1 MSTILELNNIKK
13 AYDVK
18 MAVDI
23 DKLVIE
29 EGDCVGLVGESGC
42 GKSTLAGIITNTV
55 KLYSGSVIFKGE
67 DISRFNARKMRDIY
81 QSPVAS
87 FDPEYT
93 LGKSVAEALRNNK
106 SDNLVSE
113 LFISVG
119 LSAEYVNKYP
129 GQVSGGE
136 CQRAAIARALA
147 VKPEFLICDEATSAL
162 DVTVQSQIIALIKQL
177 QQSRKMTVLFIS
189 HDIALVSQICNKTA
203 VMKDGKIIE
212 YSDTDNIINR
222 PEKEY
227 TRLLIKSVL

>member
-1 MSTILELNNIKK
+1 MSVERKNILEVERI
-13 AYDVK
+13 VK
-18 MAVDI
+18 QFPA
-23 DKLVIE
+23 
-29 EGDCVGLVGESGC
+29 EGGRQLTACNEVSLSLCEGETLGIVGESGC

-67 DISRFNARKMRDIY
+67 DISRFNARKMRDIYKNMQMIY

-129 GQVSGGE
+129 GQVTGGE

-147 VKPEFLICDEATSAL
+147 VKPG
-162 DVTVQSQIIALIKQL
+162 
-177 QQSRKMTVLFIS
+177 M
-189 HDIALVSQICNKTA
+189 
-203 VMKDGKIIE
+203 
-212 YSDTDNIINR
+212 
-222 PEKEY
+222 
-227 TRLLIKSVL
+227 